1 MYSAIIIIYFLGR
14 CARAGRVGTAY
25 NIVSSDEYPYL
36 LDLHLFLGRP
46 LTIMPTTGSIENM
59 ESAVGKMPQ
68 SMIEEELGELINW
81 HNSSTDLVSI
91 LIHKLVLATSLFLFY
106 FIK

>member
-1 MYSAIIIIYFLGR
+1 MTDTYNKYLTVSAMIIIYFLGR
-14 CARAGRVGTAY
+14 CARAGRAGTAY

-68 SMIEEELGELINW
+68 AMIEEELSQLINW
-81 HNSSTDLVSI
+81 HNNFTDLVSV
-91 LIHKLVLATSLFLFY
+91 LVHKLV
-106 FIK
+106 

>member
-1 MYSAIIIIYFLGR
+1 MPAI
-14 CARAGRVGTAY
+14 
-25 NIVSSDEYPYL
+25 
-36 LDLHLFLGRP
+36 
-46 LTIMPTTGSIENM
+46 GSIENM

-91 LIHKLVLATSLFLFY
+91 LGHKLV
-106 FIK
+106 